1 MRAAGWTALTL
12 GAVLF
17 SCGQTTGETPEG
29 SSAAP
34 AQEDPAL
41 AVSAEALPQ
50 DDAPRQV
57 LFTNVNIFNGVDGE
71 LMQNGSVLVEGNLIK
86 TISAEPIDAPGAFTV
101 DGDGRTLMPGM
112 IDMHSHLCIRN
123 GMLQFRDGYDQMA
136 AGAYVAIAMQD
147 YLDQGFTTV
156 RDAGCNILGVAKA
169 VNNGI
174 VPGPRIYPSG
184 GFLSQTGGHADTGNF
199 NDRPGD
205 QDKLEQAMFGFIV
218 DGVDEAIRA
227 ARHNLRAGA
236 TQIKIMAG
244 GGVASE
250 FDPLHMTQ
258 FSPEEMKAI
267 VDVADDYG
275 TYVLAHAYHDR
286 SVNRA
291 IDAGVRV
298 IEHNFLVSE
307 KTIKRMKQEG
317 VALSVQAVMSL
328 EAFGNPESI
337 TFFSAD
343 QKMKAAQV
351 NKGARQMMEWAVK
364 HDLLMVTG
372 GDMFGPDLVR
382 QADNLIWFNKVA
394 NNPHLVLKT
403 ATSNAAQVLGWSGGM
418 NPYKEGTLGTIAEG
432 GYADIILVKGN
443 PLEDLEALK
452 RENVDFVMKDGLVYK
467 NWLPDEDA
475 PAFLPAGP
483 ERGAYFGNL

>member
-1 MRAAGWTALTL
+1 MKKFLFAFLASIAL
-12 GAVLF
+12 VLN
-17 SCGQTTGETPEG
+17 
-29 SSAAP
+29 P
-34 AQEDPAL
+34 AFA
-41 AVSAEALPQ
+41 Q
-50 DDAPRQV
+50 DNAPRQV
-57 LFTNVNIFNGVDGE
+57 LFTDVNIFDGKSNTLAE
-71 LMQNGSVLVEGNLIK
+71 GMSVLVEGNLIK
-86 TISAEPIDAPGAFTV
+86 KISGETIDAPDAFTV
-101 DGDGRTLMPGM
+101 DGGGRTLMPGL

-123 GMLQFRDGYDQMA
+123 GMIEFRDGYDQMA
-136 AGAYVAIAMQD
+136 AGAYTGLAMRE

-156 RDAGCNILGVAKA
+156 RDAGCNILGIAKA

-174 VPGPRIYPSG
+174 VPGPRIFPSG
-184 GFLSQTGGHADTGNF
+184 GFLSQTGGHADTGSF

-205 QDKLEQAMFGFIV
+205 QDKLEQAMFGHIV
-218 DGVDEAIRA
+218 DGPDQARRA

-250 FDPLHMTQ
+250 FDPLHMVQ
-258 FSPEEMKAI
+258 FSLEEMQAI
-267 VDVADDYG
+267 VGVAEDYG
-275 TYVLAHAYHDR
+275 TYVMAHAYHDR

-307 KTIKRMKQEG
+307 DTIKRMADEG

-328 EAFGNPESI
+328 EAFGDPELI

-343 QKMKAAQV
+343 QKAKAAQV
-351 NKGARQMMEWAVK
+351 NSGAQQMMEWAVK

-382 QADNLIWFNKVA
+382 QADNIIWFNDKVA
-394 NNPHLVLKT
+394 NNPHLALKT
-403 ATSNAAQVLGWSGGM
+403 ATSNAAEVLSWSGEM

-432 GYADIILVKGN
+432 GYADIILVDGN
-443 PLEDLEALK
+443 PLEDLDAIK
-452 RENVDFVMKDGLVYK
+452 RDSVDFVMKDGLVYK
-467 NWLPDEDA
+467 NWLPDEKA
-475 PAFLPAGP
+475 PAFQPAGP
-483 ERGAYFGNL
+483 ERDAYFGNL